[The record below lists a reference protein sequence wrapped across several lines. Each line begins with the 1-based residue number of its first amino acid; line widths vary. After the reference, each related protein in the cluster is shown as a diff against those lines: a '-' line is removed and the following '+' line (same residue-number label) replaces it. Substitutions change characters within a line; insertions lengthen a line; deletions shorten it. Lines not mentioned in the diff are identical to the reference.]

1 MSSSAKENA
10 SPLNSAT
17 SVLGLATGGGLDA
30 YAPRFFHSSRAYD
43 PLKSKMPI
51 KGKLSG
57 FDPSGK
63 RYGLYAPLDGPPK
76 FAASGSGTD

>member
-10 SPLNSAT
+10 SPLKSAT
-17 SVLGLATGGGLDA
+17 SLVVLVTCGTLDA
-30 YAPRFFHSSRAYD
+30 YPPRFFHSSRAYE
-43 PLKSKMPI
+43 PLKSKMPD

-63 RYGLYAPLDGPPK
+63 RYGLYASLDGPPK
-76 FAASGSGTD
+76 FGASGSGMD